1 MQIFGDEQRIGRYKI
16 WHHRHKIEPIEG
28 GVLMTD
34 IVTYQPPMAF
44 LGAVANALL
53 IKSNC
58 NK

>member
-28 GVLMTD
+28 SVLITD

-44 LGAVANALL
+44 
-53 IKSNC
+53 
-58 NK
+58 